1 MTDNVTT
8 LSNPNHAT
16 TAPATKRLAYTIEDA
31 GELLGGLSRNSFYRL
46 NAAGKL
52 RLIKVGGRTLVPHSE
67 IVRLLEGDGEAAQ

>member
-1 MTDNVTT
+1 MADITSLAKSDQG
-8 LSNPNHAT
+8 T
-16 TAPATKRLAYTIEDA
+16 TAPGIQRLAYTIEDA

-67 IVRLLEGDGEAAQ
+67 IQRLLEGGEGADK

>member
-1 MTDNVTT
+1 MADITSLENQ
-8 LSNPNHAT
+8 NKGT
-16 TAPATKRLAYTIEDA
+16 TAPGVQRLAYTLEDA

-67 IVRLLEGDGEAAQ
+67 IVRLLGGDGEAA

>member
-1 MTDNVTT
+1 MADITSLAKSDQN
-8 LSNPNHAT
+8 T
-16 TAPATKRLAYTIEDA
+16 TAPGVQRLAYTIEDA

-67 IVRLLEGDGEAAQ
+67 IQRLLEGDGRADK